1 MPTDAV
7 AHLTE
12 VDLLRALRRI
22 VDRADQRGEEA
33 TATRAGELLAVFAAC
48 RVGGQV
54 PAWLRAHACAFVRQ
68 HPH

>member
-1 MPTDAV
+1 MMIDV
-7 AHLTE
+7 FDRMSDVELMGE
-12 VDLLRALRRI
+12 LRRI
-22 VDRADQRGEEA
+22 VDRADQRREDA
-33 TATRAGELLAVFAAC
+33 TATQAGELLAVFAAC